1 MIDPATSSPEA
12 RSTRKL
18 ISGKPMAFA
27 LAGALGLGL
36 LGTALVPNS
45 PQAVAQTNAAR
56 GVMTPYGN
64 APYSFADLVEKPA
77 PQWFPFR

>member
-1 MIDPATSSPEA
+1 MIDPATSSPKA
-12 RSTRKL
+12 RSTRKP

-64 APYSFADLVEKPA
+64 APYSFADLVEKARPA
-77 PQWFPFR
+77 VVSI